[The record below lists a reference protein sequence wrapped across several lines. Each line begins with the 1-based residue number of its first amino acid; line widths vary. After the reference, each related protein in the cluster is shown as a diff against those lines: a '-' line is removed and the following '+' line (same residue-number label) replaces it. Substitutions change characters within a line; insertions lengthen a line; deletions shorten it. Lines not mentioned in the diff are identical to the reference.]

1 MAMAIDSREPVSSSI
16 TSTRGRSIAVISV
29 ILAHSGQVPMGW
41 RAMGAMNPTAGSVA
55 DRREVLEGTRE
66 GVVYANEDNAWSV
79 VRLAI
84 AGTREPVT
92 AVGNLL
98 GVQPGESLRLTG
110 SWIDD
115 PRHGRQFRVTSY
127 ATVVPATVKG
137 IERYLGSGL
146 IRGIGKV
153 MAARLATAVG
163 LETLEAIE

>member
-1 MAMAIDSREPVSSSI
+1 
-16 TSTRGRSIAVISV
+16 
-29 ILAHSGQVPMGW
+29 
-41 RAMGAMNPTAGSVA
+41 MGAMHPTAGSVA
-55 DRREVLEGTRE
+55 DRPEVLEGTLE

-115 PRHGRQFRVTSY
+115 PRHGRQFRGVSY
-127 ATVVPATVKG
+127 ATVVPATAKS

-146 IRGIGKV
+146 IHVIGRALGRRLG
-153 MAARLATAVG
+153 AALR
-163 LETLEAIE
+163 